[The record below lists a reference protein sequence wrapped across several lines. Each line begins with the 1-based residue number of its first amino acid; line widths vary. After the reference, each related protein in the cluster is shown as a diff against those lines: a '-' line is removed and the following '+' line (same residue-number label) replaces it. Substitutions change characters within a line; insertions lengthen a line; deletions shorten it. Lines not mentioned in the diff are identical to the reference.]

1 MSANIVAEVSTDPAA
16 KARKTQTTILQRL
29 AQQGMQGR
37 IAAQL
42 QVDDSTVSRWKG
54 DLERTAMI
62 LTHLGLKVVH
72 DDKVCVPPGEIAFL
86 RRAYTRVCETAPWI
100 LNEGDGE

>member
-1 MSANIVAEVSTDPAA
+1 MSNLNIAEVSSDPAA
-16 KARKTQTTILQRL
+16 KSRKTVSTVLQRL

-54 DLERTAMI
+54 DLERTALI
-62 LTHLGLKVVH
+62 LAHLGLKVVP
-72 DDKVCVPPGEIAFL
+72 DDKVCVPASEIAFL
-86 RRAYTRVCETAPWI
+86 RRAYTRVTEQAPWL
-100 LNEGDGE
+100 LNEGDE